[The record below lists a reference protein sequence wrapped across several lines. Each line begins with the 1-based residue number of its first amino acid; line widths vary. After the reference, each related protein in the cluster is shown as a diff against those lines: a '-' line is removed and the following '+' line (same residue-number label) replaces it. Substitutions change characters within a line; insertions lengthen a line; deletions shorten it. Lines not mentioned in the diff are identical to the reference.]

1 MNTRHSLAVL
11 AAAGLG
17 LGATAA
23 AAANVEITV
32 TDIRESRGTI
42 RMSLCPEAQFLKD
55 NCPYSGTAPATV
67 PQATVVIRNV
77 APGVYAA
84 QGFHD
89 VNNNGEVDRT
99 LLGVPEEG
107 VAFSRNPSYFLA
119 PPEFKDAAF
128 TVGPRDTPIT
138 VRLRYF

>member
-1 MNTRHSLAVL
+1 MKFPVLLVSAWLA
-11 AAAGLG
+11 LG
-17 LGATAA
+17 AA
-23 AAANVEITV
+23 AASAATVEIIV
-32 TDIRESRGTI
+32 TNIEEAKGTI
-42 RMSLCPEAQFLKD
+42 RMALCPEAQFLKD
-55 NCPYSGTAPATV
+55 DCPYSGTAPATV

-89 VNNNGEVDRT
+89 VNDSHSVDRT

-107 VAFSRNPSYFLA
+107 VAFSRDPSYFFA
-119 PPEFKDAAF
+119 PPDFKDASF
-128 TVGPRDTPIT
+128 TVGPREALIT